1 MSKLPQSFRVRVNRT
16 PASAEFLPSEKDQNG
31 RLGFGWASKAK
42 PYAPFDLR
50 AFVPQGTHYG
60 PPYGKSTNTGPYA
73 DDDSDGGTNY
83 GPYGSGTNFGPYGS
97 YIKQVGLGY
106 QPDLPDLRD
115 YQLEQKSKAKQAKL
129 KTAIADMIA
138 AIQQGNLLAA
148 AEKDHDKGK
157 DKDDK
162 KAKSPARQRSEIA
175 PSYLLHQID
184 KLPTRCDLRGTGHL
198 SPVENQ
204 GPIGSCTAQAVV
216 GLIEYL
222 MRAGGGDGHDM
233 SRLFVYKMSRRLLGW
248 EGDTGAYLRTAIK
261 SVALFGLPPEEEWP
275 YDVARYDEEP
285 LAYHFAFA
293 QNFKAT
299 TYARLDGYGNGEATL
314 DSVKRCLQDG
324 FPVVF
329 GFPVYSSIDLVG
341 IDGRYV
347 IPNPSPRDALRGGH
361 AVLAVGYNDD
371 LETSL
376 PGAAKRT
383 RGALLI
389 RNSWG
394 VDWGVAG
401 YAYLPYEYVYALLAV
416 DFWTVFNKDWIKL
429 EVFED
434 RA

>member
-1 MSKLPQSFRVRVNRT
+1 MSKMPQSFRIRVNRA
-16 PASAEFLPSEKDQNG
+16 PASAEFLPNADDRRG
-31 RLGFGWASKAK
+31 RLGFGWAKEAE
-42 PYAPFDLR
+42 PYAPFDWR

-60 PPYGKSTNTGPYA
+60 PPYGDGTNTGPYGE
-73 DDDSDGGTNY
+73 DGSTNY
-83 GPYGSGTNFGPYGS
+83 GPYGSYT
-97 YIKQVGLGY
+97 KQVGLGY

-115 YQLEQKSKAKQAKL
+115 YQLEHKSKAKQAEL
-129 KTAIADMIA
+129 KTAIAEMIA
-138 AIQQGNLLAA
+138 AVQQGNLLTTQ
-148 AEKDHDKGK
+148 EQGKDKGK
-157 DKDDK
+157 DVK
-162 KAKSPARQRSEIA
+162 KAMSPARQRSEIA

-184 KLPTRCDLRGTGHL
+184 KLPSRCDLRATGHL
-198 SPVENQ
+198 SPVEDQ

-275 YDVARYDEEP
+275 YDVARYNEEP

-299 TYARLDGYGNGEATL
+299 TYARLDGYGDGKATL

-329 GFPVYSSIDLVG
+329 GFPVYSSIDAVG
-341 IDGRYV
+341 LQGRYV
-347 IPNPSPRDALRGGH
+347 IPNPNHLDALRGGH
-361 AVLAVGYNDD
+361 AVLAVGYDD
-371 LETSL
+371 NLETSL

-401 YAYLPYEYVYALLAV
+401 YAYLPYEYVYGLLAV

-429 EVFED
+429 EVFV
-434 RA
+434 

>member
-16 PASAEFLPSEKDQNG
+16 PVSAEFLPTAEDRDG
-31 RLGFGWASKAK
+31 RLGFGWTREAQ
-42 PYAPFDLR
+42 PYASFDR
-50 AFVPQGTHYG
+50 STFAPQGTHFG
-60 PPYGKSTNTGPYA
+60 PPYGDDKVTEPHRNSDGADGGGNFGPYR
-73 DDDSDGGTNY
+73 
-83 GPYGSGTNFGPYGS
+83 GTNFGPYGS
-97 YIKQVGLGY
+97 YAKQVGLGY

-115 YQLEQKSKAKQAKL
+115 YQLEPKSKAKQAQL
-129 KTAIADMIA
+129 KTAIADMIVT
-138 AIQQGNLLAA
+138 IQHGNMLATQGT
-148 AEKDHDKGK
+148 EKEKGR
-157 DKDDK
+157 DGK
-162 KAKSPARQRSEIA
+162 KAKSPAQQRSEIA

-184 KLPTRCDLRGTGHL
+184 KLPSRCDLRATGHL
-198 SPVENQ
+198 SPVEDQ

-275 YDVARYDEEP
+275 YDVARYNEEP

-299 TYARLDGYGNGEATL
+299 TYARLDGYGDGKATL

-329 GFPVYSSIDLVG
+329 GFPVYSSIDAVG
-341 IDGRYV
+341 LQGRYV
-347 IPNPSPRDALRGGH
+347 IPNPNHLDALRGGH
-361 AVLAVGYNDD
+361 AVLAVGYDD
-371 LETSL
+371 NLETSL

-401 YAYLPYEYVYALLAV
+401 YAYLPYEYVYGLLAV

-429 EVFED
+429 EVFV
-434 RA
+434 

>member
-1 MSKLPQSFRVRVNRT
+1 MSKLPQSFRVRVNRA
-16 PASAEFLPSEKDQNG
+16 PAGAEFLPNADDRKG
-31 RLGFGWASKAK
+31 RLGFGWAKEAE
-42 PYAPFDLR
+42 PYAPFDWR
-50 AFVPQGTHYG
+50 AFLPQGTHYG

-73 DDDSDGGTNY
+73 DDDSNGGTNY
-83 GPYGSGTNFGPYGS
+83 GPYGS

-115 YQLEQKSKAKQAKL
+115 YQLEHKSKAKQAKL
-129 KTAIADMIA
+129 KAAIADMIA

-162 KAKSPARQRSEIA
+162 KAKSPARQRREIS

-184 KLPTRCDLRGTGHL
+184 KLPSRCDLRATGHL
-198 SPVENQ
+198 SPVEDQ

-275 YDVARYDEEP
+275 YEVARYDEEP

-299 TYARLDGYGNGEATL
+299 TYARLDGYGDGMATL

-329 GFPVYSSIDLVG
+329 GFPVYSSIDMVG
-341 IDGRYV
+341 MQGRYV
-347 IPNPSPRDALRGGH
+347 IPNPGRLDALRGGH
-361 AVLAVGYNDD
+361 AVLAVGYDDD

-376 PGAAKRT
+376 PGAKRT
-383 RGALLI
+383 CGALLI

-394 VDWGVAG
+394 VDWGIAG
-401 YAYLPYEYVYALLAV
+401 YAYLPYEYVSSLLAV

-429 EVFED
+429 EIFEE
-434 RA
+434 RGGR

>member
-1 MSKLPQSFRVRVNRT
+1 MSKIPQSFRVRVNRT
-16 PASAEFLPSEKDQNG
+16 PISAEFLPTADDRNG
-31 RLGFGWASKAK
+31 RLGFGWAHAAK
-42 PYAPFDLR
+42 PYAAFDRR
-50 AFVPQGTHYG
+50 AFAPQGTHFG
-60 PPYGKSTNTGPYA
+60 PDY
-73 DDDSDGGTNY
+73 DDDNKVGPNGGDGGTNN
-83 GPYGSGTNFGPYGS
+83 GAYGSGTNNGPYGS
-97 YIKQVGLGY
+97 YAKQVGLGY

-115 YQLEQKSKAKQAKL
+115 YQLERKSQAQQPKL
-129 KTAIADMIA
+129 KAAIADMIVQ
-138 AIQQGNLLAA
+138 IQEGNVLATQEQG
-148 AEKDHDKGK
+148 KDH
-157 DKDDK
+157 K

-184 KLPTRCDLRGTGHL
+184 KLPSRCDLRATGHL

-204 GPIGSCTAQAVV
+204 GSIGSCTAQAVV

-233 SRLFVYKMSRRLLGW
+233 SRLFVYKLSRRLLGW

-275 YDVARYDEEP
+275 YDVARFDEEP

-299 TYARLDGYGNGEATL
+299 TYARLDGYGDGKATL

-329 GFPVYSSIDLVG
+329 GFPVYSSIDAVG
-341 IDGRYV
+341 VKGRYV
-347 IPNPSPRDALRGGH
+347 IPNPSSLDALRGGH
-361 AVLAVGYNDD
+361 AVLAVGYNDE

-401 YAYLPYEYVYALLAV
+401 YAYLPYEYVHALLAV

-429 EVFED
+429 EAFEE
-434 RA
+434 RSRNAA